1 MNVITEVRTLQAID
15 RAENV
20 GCSTPSQIPSYVRD
34 QRWVLD
40 TPVSLSPGD
49 SVTLDLEGR
58 GLVVRREGGT
68 QDVCP
73 VTVRPSSLIG
83 ELMDLPQ
90 VCEAFGF
97 KENYVRGLRAE
108 NRIPSFKI
116 HGQLRFLR
124 SQLEEWVWDHLNSE
138 ASLGGNRGR

>member
-1 MNVITEVRTLQAID
+1 MTVIAEVRTLQAVD
-15 RAENV
+15 AHKDLV
-20 GCSTPSQIPSYVRD
+20 YTDASKIPSYVRD

-49 SVTLDLEGR
+49 SVALDSSGTS
-58 GLVVRREGGT
+58 LVIHREGGA
-68 QDVCP
+68 QDTCP
-73 VTVRPSSLIG
+73 VSVRPFSLID
-83 ELMDLPQ
+83 ELMDLQ
-90 VCEAFGF
+90 EVCESFGF

-124 SQLEEWVWDHLNSE
+124 SQLEEWVWDHLNNES
-138 ASLGGNRGR
+138 SLGDGRGR